1 MAYSN
6 IKGIFVEIGGDTS
19 GLQKAL
25 KEVYKI
31 TGSLQNELR
40 GINSMLKFDPK
51 NTELLA
57 QKQKVLSQN
66 IAETEEKLVELK
78 DAQREFIEGGGDLN
92 TKEYRSLQREII
104 LTEEQLKKLKVE
116 ASNWTT
122 VSRQLSELGNK
133 MKDLGSK
140 VESVGKNFS
149 VVSAGIAAVLGAGVK
164 YNADIEKTTVALETM
179 LGSAEAANDMMNEIK
194 GQSKISPFDTSS
206 LLSANRYLLAADVS
220 ANDATKAINY
230 LGNAVAMTGGGNDK
244 LENMAYN
251 LQQIKNNG
259 KAAQVDIKQ
268 FGNAGIPIMKLI
280 SEATGQTLEE
290 LEDVPVTYEMIVQAL
305 EHASSEGGRYY
316 QGQEKMADT
325 LSGSVSKLKKSF
337 MELAGEMA
345 ESLMPTIRKITD
357 KLQGLADAFKNLS
370 PQQKETIT
378 KIALIVAAIGPL
390 LIVIGKL
397 ISFGGTIAL
406 IGSKI
411 AGLLAGLSAG
421 TGALSA
427 AVTVLT
433 GPVGIILGVLAAL
446 AAIFVTLWN
455 NSESFRNS
463 ILAIGES
470 ISNTYNEHIKPSI
483 DMMMEALGQLWNDI
497 LMPLVEWLAST
508 LAPVFSA
515 IFTVVGQV
523 VAAAFERIAIAV
535 QTVTGIFKGLI
546 DFIAGV
552 FTGDWER
559 AWGGI
564 SKIFESIFNGLKGL
578 LVTPLNWIINKI
590 NDFIWHVNQIKIPDN
605 IPRCWWCRLQLPL
618 LEYNSIS

>member
-463 ILAIGES
+463 IMAIGES
-470 ISNTYNEHIKPSI
+470 ITNTYNEHIKPSI

-618 LEYNSIS
+618 LEHNSIS

>member
-116 ASNWTT
+116 ASNWTN

-463 ILAIGES
+463 IMAIGES
-470 ISNTYNEHIKPSI
+470 ITNTYNEHIKPSI
-483 DMMMEALGQLWNDI
+483 DMMMEALGQLWNEI

-523 VAAAFERIAIAV
+523 VAIAFERIAIAV

>member
-19 GLQKAL
+19 GLQRAL
-25 KEVYKI
+25 KDVYKI
-31 TGSLQNELR
+31 TGSLQKELN
-40 GINSMLKFDPK
+40 GINTLLKFDPK

-463 ILAIGES
+463 IMAIGES
-470 ISNTYNEHIKPSI
+470 ITNTYNDHIKPSI

-523 VAAAFERIAIAV
+523 VAVAFERIAIAV

-618 LEYNSIS
+618 LEHNSIS